1 MRFKQLIKTFGKYLI
16 IVPVVALFIFFC
28 LFFKG
33 LYVNAVD
40 KYSKVLD
47 DLQTDSSF
55 HIDDYPSKTYS
66 QFEDNTEIKIIQI
79 AESTSHELYI
89 YTYQLYSDVKVEA
102 YAISMSVDYSST
114 DNIRNTQI
122 YQLDKVDSYGVFYK
136 YVVKDFKVCSERDR
150 YYNIVSIYRYS
161 VGAIDKEDSN
171 LQDMKR
177 AIKVG
182 QQWYATEVN
191 NKVVYEMCTFETM
204 QLSDIFTSFIE
215 CPNGTNIGEFIF
227 NDASYA
233 RIYYITFNCE
243 EYKIKHI
250 FDSNITFK
258 VRNFEQKYNGSI
270 KYSKTYPNGE
280 DGTVKKLTLSDT
292 DTMNYKG
299 NGFGSRK
306 FSWSRICTSGQFIKD
321 LKNQN
326 ISFNDNFED
335 VVSSHQWVYSFYES
349 EIINNGNIIGI
360 GTGTIKGQEVFDTT
374 ILTIHFMDFTGK
386 IYNLGV
392 VADMVTSTD
401 KSSAS
406 FNVVGLNDIIEKI
419 LLIIGF
425 ILLAVLIIFL
435 VPVLVIVFNGV
446 VLILK
451 IIFHILK
458 IPFDVIGSV
467 LGVRNKNK

>member
-1 MRFKQLIKTFGKYLI
+1 MRIKQLIKTFGKYLI
-16 IVPVVALFIFFC
+16 VAPVVVLFIFFC

-33 LYVNAVD
+33 LYVNAAD

-66 QFEDNTEIKIIQI
+66 QFENNTEIKIIQI

-114 DNIRNTQI
+114 DNIRNAQI
-122 YQLDKVDSYGVFYK
+122 YQLEKVDSYGVFYK
-136 YVVKDFKVCSERDR
+136 YVVKDFQVCSERDR

-177 AIKVG
+177 AIRVG

-204 QLSDIFTSFIE
+204 QLSDISGDFIE
-215 CPNGTNIGEFIF
+215 ASNGYKFGDFIF
-227 NDASYA
+227 NNVSYG
-233 RIYYITFNCE
+233 RLHYIMFNCE

-250 FDSNITFK
+250 FDSNISFK
-258 VRNFEQKYNGSI
+258 VRDFEQKYNGSI

-280 DGTVKKLTLSDT
+280 DGTQKNITLSDT
-292 DTMNYKG
+292 DTMTFTGSGLKGKNY
-299 NGFGSRK
+299 
-306 FSWSRICTSGQFIKD
+306 SWNRILTSKNF
-321 LKNQN
+321 LKS
-326 ISFNDNFED
+326 INDNKVNIID
-335 VVSSHQWVYSFYES
+335 SSKETISNYQWVYCFYET
-349 EIINNGNIIGI
+349 EIIDNGNIIGV

-392 VADMVTSTD
+392 VADMITTD
-401 KSSAS
+401 
-406 FNVVGLNDIIEKI
+406 DIPANAIDFSGFRDFFEKI
-419 LLIIGF
+419 LVIIGF
-425 ILLAVLIIFL
+425 ILLAVLVIFL
-435 VPVLVIVFNGV
+435 APVLVIVFNGI

-451 IIFHILK
+451 IIFKVLK

>member
-16 IVPVVALFIFFC
+16 VAPVVALFIFFF
-28 LFFKG
+28 LFFNG
-33 LYVNAVD
+33 LYVNASD

-114 DNIRNTQI
+114 DNIRNAQI
-122 YQLDKVDSYGVFYK
+122 YQLEKVDSYGVFYK
-136 YVVKDFKVCSERDR
+136 YVVKDFQVCSERDR

-191 NKVVYEMCTFETM
+191 DKVVYEMCTFETM
-204 QLSDIFTSFIE
+204 QLSEISFDFIE
-215 CPNGTNIGEFIF
+215 ASNGYKFGDFTF
-227 NDASYA
+227 NKASYG
-233 RIYYITFNCE
+233 RLYFIMFNCE

-250 FDSNITFK
+250 YDADVNYK
-258 VRNFEQKYNGSI
+258 VRDFRQLINLIGDDGDLS
-270 KYSKTYPNGE
+270 YPNGE
-280 DGTVKKLTLSDT
+280 EGMAKKLTLSDT
-292 DTMNYKG
+292 DTMTFTGSGLKGKNY
-299 NGFGSRK
+299 
-306 FSWSRICTSGQFIKD
+306 SWSRILTSENFINSLNDNKVKITD
-321 LKNQN
+321 SAKEN
-326 ISFNDNFED
+326 ISNF
-335 VVSSHQWVYSFYES
+335 QWIFCFDEFECIDHLS
-349 EIINNGNIIGI
+349 GNFPYRE
-360 GTGTIKGQEVFDTT
+360 GTEAFDITIVR
-374 ILTIHFMDFTGK
+374 LHFMDFTGK
-386 IYNLGV
+386 VYNLGV
-392 VADMVTSTD
+392 VADMGTPDNIPANAIDFSGFRD
-401 KSSAS
+401 
-406 FNVVGLNDIIEKI
+406 FFEKI
-419 LLIIGF
+419 LVIISF
-425 ILLAVLIIFL
+425 ILLAVLVIFL
-435 VPVLVIVFNGV
+435 APVLVIVFNGI

-451 IIFHILK
+451 IIFKVLK